1 MTSCLSHD
9 HMNTCTACLH
19 VASLQHIM
27 GLSLSLFLSLFSLLG
42 QGTLPQHQAEQL
54 FKMAKHCLE
63 RGETIYLTAKKEQ
76 RPLALFRLATPSPTP
91 SPTQVQ
97 APPTS
102 AGLLISDSASTASNS
117 PQMRQMRSGTMPGR
131 LTGIPP
137 SRASTWPE
145 KLAIGAV
152 GNKFRSLRTSKG
164 RGRGTGNGSSEQI
177 DGPESGPTNQLQT
190 GR

>member
-1 MTSCLSHD
+1 MIIRQMHNIVWWPCTNLLSPNKNCSQNWLFD
-9 HMNTCTACLH
+9 NN
-19 VASLQHIM
+19 
-27 GLSLSLFLSLFSLLG
+27 LSLSSG

-54 FKMAKHCLE
+54 FKMAKHCLD

-102 AGLLISDSASTASNS
+102 GFNKDNT
-117 PQMRQMRSGTMPGR
+117 PVRQYRSGTMPGR

-145 KLAIGAV
+145 KLTIGG

-164 RGRGTGNGSSEQI
+164 RGRGNSSDQI
-177 DGPESGPTNQLQT
+177 DGAGPTNQLQP

>member
-1 MTSCLSHD
+1 MLYVCPRWCSAWPWTP
-9 HMNTCTACLH
+9 
-19 VASLQHIM
+19 SLP
-27 GLSLSLFLSLFSLLG
+27 LPWYYSLPPFFSSSG

-102 AGLLISDSASTASNS
+102 GLGNDNTS
-117 PQMRQMRSGTMPGR
+117 MRQMRSGTMPGR

-145 KLAIGAV
+145 KLTIGA
-152 GNKFRSLRTSKG
+152 GKKFRSLRTSKG
-164 RGRGTGNGSSEQI
+164 RGRGNGSSDQI
-177 DGPESGPTNQLQT
+177 DGPGLANQLQP